1 MAATPPVLAVPAW
14 QRRAQK
20 RAPQGVAVTPEG
32 PAPSV
37 GGVAIQRRGPGEW
50 VVKTHTETSAP
61 KTWAA
66 AATLARAARAAGCKP
81 FAVVAP
87 GAVAARDEVWLQQ
100 ALPPA
105 AAAAAKADGG
115 PSVFPKIVTRLTTAP
130 PTGPAAVAPSLC
142 ELPAVLIPGATA
154 APYPAPDVVGAL
166 ADAIAAVPG
175 GADAVG
181 AELPDGPLVACVLA
195 AAGGRVCRAFVPAPA
210 PAASRPAAERPLKR
224 PRRTPRAVAEAILAA
239 SPPLLGGE
247 VVAVTVPADAWPT
260 VVRAAAKTLKAVTPA
275 APRGGV
281 FVLWGGKVLCNGAA
295 GVGALLAAVA
305 TAALFRLRDEA
316 RDFVAPESAAAK
328 LPLPAPRRR
337 STTGGSVTRA
347 TLDAAT
353 AALAALGMDT
363 MGLSAK
369 HLRETTE
376 YLAWMMQ
383 KDVTVNPGPPCHSD
397 DRQRG
402 RGCLKCAG
410 IDACRA
416 ATGSD
421 AMDEPNAT
429 PCSVVAATLE
439 RPPCLSIT
447 EAKLPQRAQLAA
459 AALTMH
465 NVLSHA
471 AKAEA
476 APPRSGEAGQ

>member
-1 MAATPPVLAVPAW
+1 MATTPPAEPVPAW
-14 QRRAQK
+14 QRRAQQ
-20 RAPQGVAVTPEG
+20 RAPEGVVVTTG
-32 PAPSV
+32 
-37 GGVAIQRRGPGEW
+37 RGPPSAG
-50 VVKTHTETSAP
+50 VV
-61 KTWAA
+61 
-66 AATLARAARAAGCKP
+66 TLARAAGGWVVRTHTASSAALPWADACELARDARRPGP
-81 FAVVAP
+81 FAGVAP
-87 GAVAARDEVWLQQ
+87 GCVPRRSNAWLRVGFAAART
-100 ALPPA
+100 A
-105 AAAAAKADGG
+105 AAQADSG
-115 PSVFPKIVTRLTTAP
+115 PSAFPRFVGTHTTKP
-130 PTGPAAVAPSLC
+130 RTGPAAVASSLC

-154 APYPAPDVVGAL
+154 APYPTPDVVGAL

-175 GADAVG
+175 GADAVD
-181 AELPDGPLVACVLA
+181 ADLPNGPLVARVLA
-195 AAGGRVCRAFVPAPA
+195 AAGRRVCRAFVPAPE
-210 PAASRPAAERPLKR
+210 PAASRPAKRPAKR
-224 PRRTPRAVAEAILAA
+224 PRLGPRAVAEAILAA
-239 SPPLLGGE
+239 SPPLLSGE
-247 VVAVTVPADAWPT
+247 VVEVTLPAGACPT
-260 VVRAAAKTLKAVTPA
+260 VVRAAAKTLRAVTPA

-281 FVLWGGKVLCNGAA
+281 FVLWGGKVLCNAA

-316 RDFVAPESAAAK
+316 RDFVAPESAAK
-328 LPLPAPRRR
+328 LRLPAPRRR

-347 TLDAAT
+347 TLDAAA
-353 AALAALGMDT
+353 AALAALGMDS

-383 KDVTVNPGPPCHSD
+383 KDVTVNPGPPCRSD

-410 IDACRA
+410 IEACRA

-439 RPPCLSIT
+439 RPPCMTIT
-447 EAKLPQRAQLAA
+447 EAKLPHRTQLAA

-465 NVLSHA
+465 KVISYA
-471 AKAEA
+471 AEAEA
-476 APPRSGEAGQ
+476 APPRSGEAAQ